1 MSLLADIVVD
11 RRRLRRHLFAWRSI
25 CALLLMLLIAMFF
38 GREAVFGRGAYV
50 GLLTIEGIIVNDTG
64 RERELYA
71 LLNDSELAALVV
83 YIDSP
88 GGSTAASEALYR
100 VLRAISSEKP
110 VVAVMGSVA
119 ASGGYMVSLAAERIF
134 ARESSVTGSIGV
146 VLEATNFVELMRMAG
161 IEHEII
167 RSSPLKAQ
175 PNPLE
180 VMSPEA
186 REITQDLVED
196 VHRMFQKMVGD
207 RRGLVGEQLERLTDG
222 RVFTGAGALDNG
234 LIDAIGGTAEA
245 RIWLKQTYGISN
257 ETAEHEIETGTA
269 GHLSEWLGALFT
281 GGSGLAERLALDGL
295 VSVWQPSVSSAP

>member
-1 MSLLADIVVD
+1 VSLLADILVD
-11 RRRLRRHLFAWRSI
+11 RRRLRRNLFAWRSI
-25 CALLLMLLIAMFF
+25 CALLLVLLIATFF
-38 GREAVFGRGAYV
+38 GREAVFGRGLYV
-50 GLLTIEGIIVNDTG
+50 GLVTIEGIIVDDTV

-71 LLNDSELAALVV
+71 LSNDSDLAALII

-100 VLRAISSEKP
+100 VMRVIAGKKP

-134 ARESSVTGSIGV
+134 ARESSITGSIGV
-146 VLEATNFVELMRMAG
+146 VLEATNFVQLMRMAG

-186 REITQDLVED
+186 REVSQILVED
-196 VHRMFQKMVGD
+196 VHRMFKNMIAE
-207 RRGLVGEQLERLTDG
+207 RRHLEGERLERLTDG
-222 RVFTGAGALDNG
+222 RVFTGADALDNG
-234 LIDAIGGTAEA
+234 LIDAIGGTVEA
-245 RIWLKQTYGISN
+245 RIWLKHTYGISD
-257 ETAEHEIETGTA
+257 EGPEREIKVGA
-269 GHLSEWLGALFT
+269 SGDLSEWLGAFLS
-281 GGSGLAERLALDGL
+281 GNSGLVERLALDGL
-295 VSVWQPSVSSAP
+295 VSVWQPSY